1 MSIRHQN
8 EEKLF
13 FDNNSSHNIFQH
25 CTVHSNKRERERE
38 ERAKRRK
45 SERMRE
51 TKIRESLTFRGKGTK
66 KQWGRGCFQ
75 ERWCWR
81 RRKKKKRVE
90 TYGVRPSKYRSAVPY
105 ILIKRTQGVWFTFF
119 TLFFFFS
126 HLFL

>member
-1 MSIRHQN
+1 MTTTVATT
-8 EEKLF
+8 F
-13 FDNNSSHNIFQH
+13 FSTAQFIA
-25 CTVHSNKRERERE
+25 TKERERERE

-75 ERWCWR
+75 ERWCGRR
-81 RRKKKKRVE
+81 RRKIRVE

-105 ILIKRTQGVWFTFF
+105 ILIKRTK
-119 TLFFFFS
+119 L
-126 HLFL
+126 